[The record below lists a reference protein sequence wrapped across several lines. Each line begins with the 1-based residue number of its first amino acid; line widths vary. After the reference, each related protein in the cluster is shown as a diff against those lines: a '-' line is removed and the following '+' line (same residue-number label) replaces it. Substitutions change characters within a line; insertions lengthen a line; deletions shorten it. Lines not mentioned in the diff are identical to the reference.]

1 MLDTKEIWRRLLI
14 DYYTDGFCK
23 VYMEGLLE
31 RHYDLEGF
39 SCAKVDQWETHLEN
53 LVQFSWLLHW
63 WVL

>member
-53 LVQFSWLLHW
+53 LVQFS
-63 WVL
+63 